1 MERNAMTHAAPSATN
16 GAPGAL
22 PPETVATQHRLWR
35 PGMRLLRRLR
45 FRGKALA
52 ISAGFLLPILLL
64 VVSLLDSLGG
74 NIDFTRKERAGV
86 AAMAQLV
93 PVLQG
98 LVSTRN
104 TTRALLGGAALPG
117 QYQSAR
123 QATDAALSAFAQHL
137 GSTGDPLALT
147 EPLAKLRQSWA
158 HTASAT
164 DGVDAQGRTVFGP
177 VAEATVALL
186 NRIGDDSNLV
196 LDPDIDSFYTINALV
211 LTLPRLIDDLGQV
224 WGWSSFAAARGK
236 VGNEAAARR
245 FVGWA
250 SGVAVYSADLR
261 SYVGRAVAA
270 NPALAAPL
278 ALDALQPMAA
288 YAGAAEALA
297 HGERQ
302 RNPVDQFNEGRRA
315 VDSLFGLYQR
325 ALPALDGLLAQRIRK
340 LEHER
345 RLTLLMVAACLLLC
359 GYLFEA
365 FRREMAHGLALMTAQ
380 LGRMRRGDLT
390 PGQAPP
396 GRDEVVDVLHALDDM
411 RLGLRGIV
419 GQVRHAAHALLDGAA
434 TVSHGATDLSA
445 RTEANAAALEQTA
458 ASMEQIGVTVR
469 HTAAHSQD
477 AAALA
482 RRNAAVATEGGSLVQ
497 AVVATMNQVQQA
509 SDRIGNIIGTIDGIA
524 FQTNILALNAAVEA
538 ARAGDHGKGFA
549 VVASEVR
556 SLARRSAAAAQEIK
570 QLITGSLSSVAD
582 CTDRVQTAGLT
593 MAELVGNA
601 DRINQLLAG
610 IASGAAAQSTG
621 IAHIGSA
628 VQELDTSTQH
638 NARLVQDTA
647 GTAAGMRQ
655 QAERLAAEVA
665 RFQLDA

>member
-1 MERNAMTHAAPSATN
+1 
-16 GAPGAL
+16 
-22 PPETVATQHRLWR
+22 
-35 PGMRLLRRLR
+35 
-45 FRGKALA
+45 
-52 ISAGFLLPILLL
+52 LLPILLL